1 MIDRGAKSFT
11 YISRSGLD
19 KQDTRNF
26 IAELKDLDVDAQVV
40 KGDVSNLDDVNR
52 AVASTA
58 RPIKGVVQAALTLQV
73 IRNWLYEAC
82 IC

>member
-11 YISRSGLD
+11 YLSRSGLD
-19 KQDTRNF
+19 KQDTRDF
-26 IAELKDLDVDAQVV
+26 IAELQDLDIDAQFV
-40 KGDVSNLDDVNR
+40 KGDVSSFDDVKR
-52 AVASTA
+52 AVASTE

-73 IRNWLYEAC
+73 IKIWLQDAR

>member
-11 YISRSGLD
+11 YLSRSGLD
-19 KQDTRNF
+19 KQDTRDF
-26 IAELKDLDVDAQVV
+26 IAELQGLDVDAQVV
-40 KGDVSNLDDVNR
+40 KGDVSSFDDVKR
-52 AVASTA
+52 AVASTK

-73 IRNWLYEAC
+73 IKIWLQDAR